1 MIRYGVNPIG
11 WIDDDDPT
19 LEGSHDRSSKT
30 LCCRPREMIRYG
42 VNPIGGINDGDPTL
56 EDRTT
61 GHRKRSAAGRV
72 K

>member
-11 WIDDDDPT
+11 W
-19 LEGSHDRSSKT
+19 
-30 LCCRPREMIRYG
+30 
-42 VNPIGGINDGDPTL
+42 INDGDPTL

-61 GHRKRSAAGRV
+61 GHRKRSAADRV